1 MKQNFLKG
9 SEGIHKPV
17 FSCDKNMI
25 ICFSEED
32 DDEYE
37 LIFKDGTKYIGIYA
51 IYAKTSGYAPKTSRG
66 T

>member
-51 IYAKTSGYAPKTSRG
+51 IFKLRL
-66 T
+66 